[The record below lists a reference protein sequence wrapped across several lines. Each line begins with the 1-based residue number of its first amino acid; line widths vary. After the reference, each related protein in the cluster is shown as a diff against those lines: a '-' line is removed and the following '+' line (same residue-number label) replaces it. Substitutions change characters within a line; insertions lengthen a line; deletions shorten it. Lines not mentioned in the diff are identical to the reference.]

1 MIAPKAESP
10 ASPDVIPSS
19 AVKYGFKDA
28 DWGAAKTE
36 MTSILAARAKLRGMI
51 PYSDLVA
58 QVKTIKLEPDSFA
71 LAAMLGEI
79 SEAEDAAGRGMLT
92 VIVVHKHG
100 DMQPGPGF
108 FDLAKRLGRNTS
120 DIVKCWVE
128 ELKRVHAVWSK

>member
-1 MIAPKAESP
+1 M
-10 ASPDVIPSS
+10 
-19 AVKYGFKDA
+19 KYGFSDR
-28 DWGAAKTE
+28 DWDAAKVE
-36 MTSILAARAKLRGMI
+36 MTKILAARAKVRGMI
-51 PYSDLVA
+51 PYSDLVRA
-58 QVKTIKLEPDSFA
+58 VKTISLAPDSSA

-92 VIVVHKHG
+92 VIVVHKSG

-128 ELKRVHAVWSK
+128 ELKKVHAHWSK

>member
-1 MIAPKAESP
+1 M
-10 ASPDVIPSS
+10 PDVIPSS
-19 AVKYGFKDA
+19 AVKYGFTDA

-108 FDLAKRLGRNTS
+108 FDLAKRLGRNT
-120 DIVKCWVE
+120 
-128 ELKRVHAVWSK
+128 LKRVHAVWSK